1 MSFKLKMLPLAV
13 AQVIAGGAFS
23 MIAAA
28 PVMAQSS
35 TDATTAPVQRVEITG
50 SNIRRA
56 DAEIPSPVQV
66 ITAEDLKK
74 SGYTTIAQ
82 VLQNITANGQGTLSQ
97 GFPQAFAAGASGIS
111 LHGLTTSAT
120 LVLIDGHRMAPYPL
134 SDDGQRSFV
143 DVSNIPF
150 DAVERVEVLKD
161 GASAT
166 YGSDAMA
173 GVVNIILKKTM
184 TGTNVSAEAGTTT
197 QGGGTTEHLTFS
209 KGWGDYEADGYNA
222 YISLEYRNQ
231 NDITYGQRKNDGLWA
246 STNLTSIGGVDK
258 TPGVVTPLT
267 TNPAILSPYLQA
279 YNPNGTAAQQ
289 AFTAANTYFYPS
301 STSCTGTGGANFA
314 NYEAGNCGWQN
325 GHDEIQPATQNIN
338 LLASLSKKLGDDWRL
353 DAKVSLFDSKA
364 EQYAPTAGGMQ
375 TYPGSFSPLVAVS
388 AGVNP
393 HLVGT
398 SISAITVP
406 YGYPGNTLTD
416 SITGQGLPA
425 TVNGVIPG
433 VGPIHTG
440 LESKAWRAV
449 FDLTGEAFGWDVDT
463 SFGWT
468 KVGTVQKNYNT
479 INIPA
484 LNAALNA
491 PNGSAAQWN
500 VTGGNSQALINS
512 IFPTAIADD
521 VSTLEFVEFHATR
534 SLMQLPGGDLGF
546 STGLE
551 FLHRDMESPA
561 PGLIADGIVPGNNA
575 YVSGSQSDASAY
587 IEVAAPVVKTLEL
600 DGSVR
605 FDHFSNSAGATTP
618 KVGFKWTPS
627 SAFAL
632 RGTAATGFR
641 APNAAENG
649 QSGQAYLYNTIND
662 PVLCPS
668 PVNNAGG
675 HIAAGSVTSF
685 CSFQPVYLNSAN
697 PSLSPEKS
705 VSETLGV
712 ILEPIKGWSSTID
725 MYQVKIKDQIIA
737 GQADWAGAVRGSP
750 VASQCADGNGGT
762 YTCTP
767 SAGPL
772 IYVPVE
778 YVNANSTKTSG
789 VEFDSRYK
797 WKLGDFGA
805 LTTDLQWTHVM
816 SYILTTGGQQYQ
828 LAGTHG
834 PFIIGGDTGNPKDRV
849 QATFTWDKGP
859 WQVATTFNWMSS
871 FDLTDPSIGLT
882 DCASGAGVNGWYPN
896 GNPPSSVCKVNSFLD
911 TDVSFRYNIDK
922 QWTVHG
928 AITNLFN
935 QAPPLDVNTY
945 GGGQLPYNPSM
956 HMAGAIGRFVN
967 VGASYKF

>member
-13 AQVIAGGAFS
+13 AQVVAGGALS
-23 MIAAA
+23 MIAAV
-28 PVMAQSS
+28 PTMAQTS
-35 TDATTAPVQRVEITG
+35 TDATTGPVQRVEITG

-66 ITAEDLKK
+66 ITADDLKK
-74 SGYTTIAQ
+74 SGYTSIAQ

-111 LHGLTTSAT
+111 LHGLTTAAT

-150 DAVERVEVLKD
+150 DAVERVEILKD

-173 GVVNIILKKTM
+173 GVVNIILKKTF
-184 TGTNVSAEAGTTT
+184 TGTTVSAEAGTTT

-222 YISLEYRNQ
+222 YINLEYRNQ
-231 NDITYGQRKNDGLWA
+231 NDITYGQRKDDGLWA
-246 STNLTSIGGVDK
+246 GTDLTSIGGVNK
-258 TPGVVTPLT
+258 TPGVVTPLIS
-267 TNPAILSPYLQA
+267 NPPMLSPYLQV
-279 YNPNGTAAQQ
+279 YNPNGPASQQ

-301 STSCTGTGGANFA
+301 ATSCAGGASFA
-314 NYEAGNCGWQN
+314 NYEAGACGWQN
-325 GHDEIQPATQNIN
+325 SHDEIQPATQNIN
-338 LLASLSKKLGDDWRL
+338 ILTSLSKKLSDDWRL

-388 AGVNP
+388 SGVAP
-393 HLVGT
+393 YLVGT
-398 SISAITVP
+398 TIPAITVP
-406 YGYPGNTLTD
+406 VGYPGNPFNY
-416 SITGQGLPA
+416 PA

-449 FDLTGEAFGWDVDT
+449 FDLTGEAFGWDIDS

-468 KVGTVQKNYNT
+468 KVGTVQKNYNA
-479 INIPA
+479 INVPA

-491 PNGSAAQWN
+491 PNGSPQQWN
-500 VTGGNSQALINS
+500 VQGGNSQALINS
-512 IFPTAIADD
+512 IFPTAQADD
-521 VSTLEFVEFHATR
+521 VSTLEFVELHASR

-546 STGLE
+546 STGVE
-551 FLHRDMESPA
+551 FLHRDMDSPA
-561 PGLIADGIVPGNNA
+561 PGLIADGVVPGNNA

-587 IEVAAPVVKTLEL
+587 VEVAAPVVKSLEL
-600 DGSVR
+600 DGSLR
-605 FDHFSNSAGATTP
+605 FDHFNNAGNATTP
-618 KVGFKWTPS
+618 KVGFKWTPT

-649 QSGQAYLYNTIND
+649 ESGQAYLYNTIND
-662 PVLCPS
+662 PVLCP
-668 PVNNAGG
+668 GG
-675 HIAAGSVTSF
+675 APTSGGNIAKGSVVST
-685 CSFQPVYLNSAN
+685 CSFQPVYLNSSN
-697 PSLSPEKS
+697 PALEPEKS

-725 MYQVKIKDQIIA
+725 AYQVKIKDQIIA
-737 GQADWAGAVRGSP
+737 GSPNLADAVRGSP
-750 VASQCADGNGGT
+750 VASACADGNGGT

-767 SAGPL
+767 SAGPI
-772 IYVPVE
+772 IYIPVQ
-778 YVNANSTKTSG
+778 YINANSTQTSG
-789 VEFDSRYK
+789 IEFDTRYK
-797 WKLGDFGA
+797 WKMGDFGN

-816 SYILTTGGQQYQ
+816 SYILTTGGEQYQ

-834 PFIIGGDTGNPKDRV
+834 PYIIGGDTGNPKDRV

-871 FDLTDPSIGLT
+871 FSLTDPSIGLD
-882 DCASGAGVNGWYPN
+882 DCNAGASVNGWFPTA
-896 GNPPSSVCKVNSFLD
+896 GSPGGTNPPGQYCKVASFLD
-911 TDVSFRYNIDK
+911 TDVSFHYNIDK

-935 QAPPLDVNTY
+935 QAPPLDLNTY

-967 VGASYKF
+967 LGASYKF